1 MAKSDDQ
8 EDTEE
13 QSTDGESS
21 VINAARK
28 REATDKAELKELR
41 AFKEDAEEA
50 AELAV
55 NLAAE
60 GFVNTLGFPGLK
72 EDVIGW
78 VEGVPTLESVTEALQ
93 DRGIIKDEATETSA
107 VPPVTETPAQPDTTS
122 KLSQDVA
129 DAATG
134 GGVKDVDE
142 RLLAATSTD
151 ELNQIMG
158 ELDAVRDYS

>member
-93 DRGIIKDEATETSA
+93 DRGILKEEDATDTPA
-107 VPPVTETPAQPDTTS
+107 VPPVADEAPLPPTS

-142 RLLAATSTD
+142 RLLAATSTE
-151 ELNQIMG
+151 ELNVIMG